1 MTPVARESGQISVL
15 ILGFTL
21 ILVLAVGVVVDSSA
35 AFLQRQDLDTLAD
48 GAALRG
54 ADVVGGEATYRTGLD
69 QRRLQLDPAKARSA
83 VHGYLASIGA
93 YAAHPGLR
101 VSVSVRDRSVVVRLD
116 APLDLP
122 IRVGSLTEGQVGSRG
137 AAAVILEP

>member
-1 MTPVARESGQISVL
+1 MTRETDESGQISLL

-21 ILVLAVGVVVDSSA
+21 VLVLAVGVVVDSSA
-35 AFLQRQDLDTLAD
+35 AFLQRQGLDTLAD

-54 ADVVGGEATYRTGLD
+54 ADEVGGEATYRTGLD
-69 QRRLQLDPAKARSA
+69 ERRLQLDTARARAA
-83 VHGYLASIGA
+83 VHDHLASIGA

-101 VSVSVRDRSVVVRLD
+101 VSVSVRDRSVVVHLD

-122 IRVGSLTEGQVGSRG
+122 IRVGSLTDGHVGSRG